1 MVEKYKL
8 YLLISLRSLA
18 LMLEVCTIVVK
29 KERRYQEKE
38 GGTNAEKYQLQ
49 SHGNYY
55 DNIKK
60 PLSI

>member
-1 MVEKYKL
+1 MAVIT
-8 YLLISLRSLA
+8 ISRNLA
-18 LMLEVCTIVVK
+18 SGGSMRCAE
-29 KERRYQEKE
+29 QEKG

>member
-1 MVEKYKL
+1 MK
-8 YLLISLRSLA
+8 I
-18 LMLEVCTIVVK
+18 TGD
-29 KERRYQEKE
+29 RRQEK
-38 GGTNAEKYQLQ
+38 GGETNAEKYQLQ